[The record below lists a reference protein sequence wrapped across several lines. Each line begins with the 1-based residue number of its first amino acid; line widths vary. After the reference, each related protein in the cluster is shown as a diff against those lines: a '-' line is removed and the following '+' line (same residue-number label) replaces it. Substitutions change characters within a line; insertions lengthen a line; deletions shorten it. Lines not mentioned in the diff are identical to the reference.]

1 MGQKNRWLPGFTNDL
16 AAVGA
21 TLSRLGQVL
30 NDAVVYDD
38 AVSISATGSWY
49 VSALRAVTLS
59 VSGTA
64 AFGGTLTTT
73 ATTGF
78 IYIPSCPGVPTGV
91 PVSVTGACPVVV
103 DSTDNRLYFYSG
115 GAWRNAGP

>member
-1 MGQKNRWLPGFTNDL
+1 MTKNRWHPSYANDL
-16 AAVGA
+16 V
-21 TLSRLGQVL
+21 TLGSSLTRLGQVL

-38 AVSISATGSWY
+38 ATSVSATGSWF

-78 IYIPSCPGVPTGV
+78 VYVPSCPGVPTGV

-103 DSTDNRLYFYSG
+103 DSTDNRLYFYST